1 MSIHK
6 KLTAA
11 RIQLQNTQL
20 KKSGKNSYA
29 NYQYFELGDFLPAI
43 NNIFNEIGLCG
54 VVSFTAELAT
64 LTITDVED
72 GKEIFITSPMADAPM
87 KGTLPIQC
95 LGAVETY
102 NRRYLWMAA
111 MEIVEHDAVD
121 ASEPLKEQPKQTKP
135 SPAPN
140 LQPPPL
146 SESEQSDCIKFM
158 NECTDLESLKGVFGA
173 AYKRANE
180 QQKSII
186 QDVYNAKKNLIIS
199 DGDN

>member
-1 MSIHK
+1 ME
-6 KLTAA
+6 A
-11 RIQLQNTQL
+11 RIKLQNTAL
-20 KKSGKNSYA
+20 NKSGHNKFAGYK
-29 NYQYFELGDFLPAI
+29 YFELGDFLPAI

-54 VVSFTAELAT
+54 VVSFTSELAT

-72 GKEIFITSPMADAPM
+72 GKEILITSPMADAPM
-87 KGTLPIQC
+87 KGSLPIQC

-102 NRRYLWMAA
+102 NRRYLWMSA

-121 ASEPLKEQPKQTKP
+121 ASEPLKEHTKANIKP

-146 SESEQSDCIKFM
+146 SASEQSECIKFM
-158 NECTDLESLKGVFGA
+158 NECVDIETLKGVFGG

-180 QQKSII
+180 QQKTILKDI
-186 QDVYNAKKNLIIS
+186 YDAKKNLIES